1 MPISKRHWGYFFDWI
16 KFQPLGMWIL
26 FLFVLSKSRS
36 NVWQITMD
44 YGTVPL
50 LSVAHHFLIFAKFE
64 FYWEFYS
71 ILSKKMGGLK
81 SLCGMLYIHKNLQI
95 LQKWW
100 DSLPYVASST
110 SENTEIFSFE
120 PITHFEVIKFGIDW
134 QFVFLSRVKQ

>member
-1 MPISKRHWGYFFDWI
+1 
-16 KFQPLGMWIL
+16 
-26 FLFVLSKSRS
+26 
-36 NVWQITMD
+36 MD

-64 FYWEFYS
+64 FFWEFYS

-95 LQKWW
+95 MQKWW

-120 PITHFEVIKFGIDW
+120 PTTFRGNTIWHWLTVRF
-134 QFVFLSRVKQ
+134 FVQSETVKKYSM